1 MKGLGGRMAIYNLA
15 PNISNQATF
24 STQFVTNQKNVIGNM
39 GVVNATSNNY
49 NDLNNK
55 PSINGVILIGNL
67 TSESLGIIG
76 DKNFVFNQ
84 NVASDL
90 WEINHNLNIF
100 PSVTVV
106 DSGNNIVIGE
116 VTYINENSLQII
128 FTSPFSG
135 SAYLN

>member
-1 MKGLGGRMAIYNLA
+1 MATFNFVH
-15 PNISNQATF
+15 NISSQATF
-24 STQFVTNQKNVIGNM
+24 KTTITTNQKSIVGNM

-55 PSINGVILIGNL
+55 PSINGVIISGNL
-67 TSESLGIIG
+67 TSESLGIVD

-84 NVASDL
+84 NVASNE
-90 WEINHNLNIF
+90 WIVNHNLNKY
-100 PSVTVV
+100 PSVSVV

-116 VTYINENSLQII
+116 VAYINENVLKII
-128 FTSPFSG
+128 FSSAFSG

>member
-1 MKGLGGRMAIYNLA
+1 MAIYNLA

>member
-1 MKGLGGRMAIYNLA
+1 MATFNFV

-24 STQFVTNQKNVIGNM
+24 NATITTNQKSIVGNM

-55 PSINGVILIGNL
+55 PAINGVTLIGNL
-67 TSESLGIIG
+67 TSESLGITG

-84 NVASDL
+84 NVASNI
-90 WEINHNLNIF
+90 WEVNHNLNKF

-106 DSGNNIVIGE
+106 DSGKNIVIGE
-116 VTYINENSLQII
+116 VLYINENYLQIS
-128 FTSPFSG
+128 FSSPFSG
-135 SAYLN
+135 TAYLN

>member
-1 MKGLGGRMAIYNLA
+1 MAIYNLA

-24 STQFVTNQKNVIGNM
+24 NTQFVTNQKNIIGNM

-55 PSINGVILIGNL
+55 PSVNGVILVGNL
-67 TSESLGIIG
+67 TNESLGILE

-84 NVASDL
+84 NVASSL
-90 WEINHNLNIF
+90 WEINHNLNKF

-116 VTYINENSLQII
+116 VIYINENNLQIS

>member
-1 MKGLGGRMAIYNLA
+1 MVMATFNFV
-15 PNISNQATF
+15 PNISSQSTFNATI
-24 STQFVTNQKNVIGNM
+24 TTNQKSIVGNM

-55 PSINGVILIGNL
+55 PSINGVIISGNL
-67 TSESLGIIG
+67 TSESLGIVD

-84 NVASDL
+84 NVASNE
-90 WEINHNLNIF
+90 WIVNHNLNKY
-100 PSVTVV
+100 PSVSVV

-116 VTYINENSLQII
+116 VTYINENVLKII
-128 FTSPFSG
+128 FSSAFSG

>member
-1 MKGLGGRMAIYNLA
+1 MKGLDGKMAIYNLA

-24 STQFVTNQKNVIGNM
+24 SAQFVTNQKNVMGNM

-90 WEINHNLNIF
+90 WEINHNLNKF

>member
-1 MKGLGGRMAIYNLA
+1 MAIYNLA

-24 STQFVTNQKNVIGNM
+24 NTQFVTNQKNVIGNM

-55 PSINGVILIGNL
+55 PSVNGVILVGNL
-67 TSESLGIIG
+67 TSESLGILE
-76 DKNFVFNQ
+76 DKNFVFSQ
-84 NVASDL
+84 NVASSL
-90 WEINHNLNIF
+90 WEINHNLNKF

-116 VTYINENSLQII
+116 VIYINENNLQIS

>member
-1 MKGLGGRMAIYNLA
+1 MATFNFV
-15 PNISNQATF
+15 PNISSQATF
-24 STQFVTNQKNVIGNM
+24 NATITTNQKSIVGNM

-55 PSINGVILIGNL
+55 PTINGVTLLGNL
-67 TSESLGIIG
+67 TSESLGIIT

-84 NVASDL
+84 NVASNE
-90 WEINHNLNIF
+90 WIVNHNLNKY
-100 PSVTVV
+100 PSVSVV

-116 VTYINENSLQII
+116 VAYINENVLKII
-128 FTSPFSG
+128 FSSAFSG